1 MNLITKHYKEE
12 ADRLRRWNSAL
23 ALVATVLAVALI
35 VLIMMTRSDMA
46 DLARYHEQYG
56 GLRPA
61 PSIYEEHVTV

>member
-23 ALVATVLAVALI
+23 ALVATVLVIALI
-35 VLIMMTRSDMA
+35 MQWAFYRSDMA

-61 PSIYEEHVTV
+61 PSIYEEHVSV